1 MALTTTTPLS
11 IRCFEASDT
20 DAVVALWQEAFPE
33 YRDLT
38 RPQRNPHL
46 SIANKMGTQPELFF
60 VAVIEARVVGT
71 VMAGYDGHRGWMYSL
86 AVDTSQR
93 RLGIG
98 TRLVAHAEAAL
109 TALGCPKVNLQVLS
123 AKEDIREF
131 YEALGYRADPVIS
144 LGKRLGALA
153 DAAPATSDAPPVTP
167 EESTSPSAA

>member
-1 MALTTTTPLS
+1 MTTTTTTPLS
-11 IRCFEASDT
+11 IRCFEAGDT

-33 YRDLT
+33 YRDVT

-46 SIANKMGTQPELFF
+46 SIANKMATQPELFF
-60 VAVIEARVVGT
+60 VAELDGRPVGT

-86 AVDTSQR
+86 AVDTTQR

-109 TALGCPKVNLQVLS
+109 TARGCPKVNLQVLS
-123 AKEDIREF
+123 AKEEIRAF

-153 DAAPATSDAPPVTP
+153 DAVPAAAEAT
-167 EESTSPSAA
+167 TSPSAA